1 LRQLE
6 QDDTQVVKF
15 VLLFEVVAID
25 EESWQLIIDIL
36 ERIFVILPLEFIL
49 LLLKSLPGGSKDT
62 LMIIL

>member
-6 QDDTQVVKF
+6 QDDAEVVKF

-49 LLLKSLPGGSKDT
+49 LLLKGLPGGSKDA
-62 LMIIL
+62 LIIIL